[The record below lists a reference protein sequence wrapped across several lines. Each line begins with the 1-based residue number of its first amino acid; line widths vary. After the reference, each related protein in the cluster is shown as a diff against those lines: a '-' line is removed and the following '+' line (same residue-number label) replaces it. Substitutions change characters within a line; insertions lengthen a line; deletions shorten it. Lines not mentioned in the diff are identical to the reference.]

1 MAVFLGLITAICFG
15 SGDFFGG
22 ISTKKTSVLN
32 VVGLSHAVGLVGV
45 VALAPIIADD
55 VAWTDVGIGA
65 LAGILGGVG
74 VVLLYRGLAT
84 GPMAVVAPLTAIAS
98 AAVPALWGV
107 ATGESLSRLAWVGIL
122 AALVAIGLTSLPNEM
137 STAGVTVRTIA
148 ESLAAGVG
156 FGSMFV
162 LFDLTADAVAPWPVV
177 GARAT
182 TTAALLGFILLAR
195 RSELASARPALGTI
209 FLTGLFDTGS
219 NVIFLIATT
228 LGDLAVVAVLS
239 SLYPVSTVILAR
251 LILDE
256 RMSRLQFVGLV
267 VALGA
272 TTLIALG

>member
-22 ISTKKTSVLN
+22 LSAKKTSVLN
-32 VVGLSHAVGLVGV
+32 VVGLSHAVGLAGV
-45 VALAPIIADD
+45 LALAPLIADEF
-55 VAWTDVGIGA
+55 AWADVGIGA
-65 LAGILGGVG
+65 IAGILGGVG
-74 VVLLYRGLAT
+74 VILLYRGLAT

-107 ATGESLSRLAWVGIL
+107 ATGESLSGLAWVGIV
-122 AALVAIGLTSLPNEM
+122 AALVAIGLTSIPNEA
-137 STAGVTVRTIA
+137 STDGVTVRTVV

-156 FGSMFV
+156 FGSMFI

-182 TTAALLGFILLAR
+182 TTTALLGFIVFARKSGLATV
-195 RSELASARPALGTI
+195 RPALGTI
-209 FLTGLFDTGS
+209 VLTGLFDTGS

-239 SLYPVSTVILAR
+239 SLYPVSTVVLAR
-251 LILDE
+251 FVLEE
-256 RMSRLQFVGLV
+256 RMSRLQFAGLV